1 VVGRLHD
8 PVEPPL
14 RVLVVEDSETDCAL
28 VLRALEREGFR
39 THHARVYAL
48 ADLRKALQQGGWDVV
63 ISDFSMP
70 AMDGFTALAE
80 VKACLP
86 DVPFILV
93 SGTVGEDVAVES
105 LKKGADDYILK
116 SSLARLAPAVRRAV
130 HGAELRGERIRERNK
145 AEAAAAQERAV
156 RERDERQIRR
166 LNRVYAVLSGISGL
180 IVRVRNQETLFR
192 EASRIAVEA
201 GGFAAAWIA
210 VLDPASRTVRPI
222 GEAGRPDILKR
233 NRRRLAKNSLAT
245 YNLIENSL
253 KEKRPL
259 VFNNVDD
266 PRLRH
271 QADHREL
278 GVRSMAGL
286 PLLAAGKPAAILS
299 LHSGEDAF
307 FDASEMKLLTELAEN
322 LSFGLDY
329 LANLEKLDQLA
340 YYDALTGW
348 PNRHLF
354 DNQVGEAL
362 AEAGQQGGRVALG
375 ILDLQ
380 GFKNINDNLGEEA
393 GDELLR
399 QVAQRLADV
408 LSDRVLCKARLGA
421 DQFAIVAGRFATDE
435 ELAKRVEA
443 ALQRIFGPAFMIQN
457 TELRALARV
466 GLAIFPDHGGDGRT
480 LFRHAEAALK
490 KAKAS
495 GEPYL
500 FFSKEMTARVAA
512 KVAMANNLRRAL
524 ERGEFVL
531 HYQPKVRVSDRTMTG
546 VEALIRWNDSLT
558 GRQVPPMQFI
568 PLLEETG
575 LIAEV
580 GAWALTQAARDRRA
594 WRNAGGAEVPR
605 VAVNVS
611 PIQLRRR
618 DFVKTVAEAIKAA
631 GGGEVEAAGL
641 DLEIT
646 ESLIMEDF
654 AGNVEKLRELRAM
667 GVAVAIDDFGT
678 GYSSLAY
685 LARLPVETLKI
696 DRSFIITMLKDP
708 NVMTL
713 VRTVIALA
721 QSFHLEVVAEG
732 VDDEAQA
739 NVLKLL
745 NCDQMQGYL
754 FSKPVPAANIA
765 ALLAPAGEIGV
776 ARADGMSS
784 PRSSR
789 ASRSTC

>member
-1 VVGRLHD
+1 
-8 PVEPPL
+8 
-14 RVLVVEDSETDCAL
+14 
-28 VLRALEREGFR
+28 
-39 THHARVYAL
+39 
-48 ADLRKALQQGGWDVV
+48 
-63 ISDFSMP
+63 
-70 AMDGFTALAE
+70 
-80 VKACLP
+80 
-86 DVPFILV
+86 
-93 SGTVGEDVAVES
+93 
-105 LKKGADDYILK
+105 
-116 SSLARLAPAVRRAV
+116 
-130 HGAELRGERIRERNK
+130 
-145 AEAAAAQERAV
+145 
-156 RERDERQIRR
+156 
-166 LNRVYAVLSGISGL
+166 
-180 IVRVRNQETLFR
+180 
-192 EASRIAVEA
+192 
-201 GGFAAAWIA
+201 
-210 VLDPASRTVRPI
+210 
-222 GEAGRPDILKR
+222 
-233 NRRRLAKNSLAT
+233 
-245 YNLIENSL
+245 
-253 KEKRPL
+253 
-259 VFNNVDD
+259 
-266 PRLRH
+266 
-271 QADHREL
+271 
-278 GVRSMAGL
+278 
-286 PLLAAGKPAAILS
+286 
-299 LHSGEDAF
+299 
-307 FDASEMKLLTELAEN
+307 
-322 LSFGLDY
+322 
-329 LANLEKLDQLA
+329 
-340 YYDALTGW
+340 ALTGW

-380 GFKNINDNLGEEA
+380 GFKNINDTLGEEA

-421 DQFAIVAGRFATDE
+421 DQFTIVAGRFATDE

-443 ALQRIFGPAFMIQN
+443 ALQRIFGPPFMVQN

-500 FFSKEMTARVAA
+500 FFSKEMTAQVAA

-546 VEALIRWNDSLT
+546 VEALIRWNDPLT
-558 GRQVPPMQFI
+558 GRQVPPKQFI

-631 GGGEVEAAGL
+631 GGGEVETAGL

-685 LARLPVETLKI
+685 
-696 DRSFIITMLKDP
+696 
-708 NVMTL
+708 
-713 VRTVIALA
+713 
-721 QSFHLEVVAEG
+721 
-732 VDDEAQA
+732 
-739 NVLKLL
+739 
-745 NCDQMQGYL
+745 
-754 FSKPVPAANIA
+754 
-765 ALLAPAGEIGV
+765 
-776 ARADGMSS
+776 
-784 PRSSR
+784 
-789 ASRSTC
+789 